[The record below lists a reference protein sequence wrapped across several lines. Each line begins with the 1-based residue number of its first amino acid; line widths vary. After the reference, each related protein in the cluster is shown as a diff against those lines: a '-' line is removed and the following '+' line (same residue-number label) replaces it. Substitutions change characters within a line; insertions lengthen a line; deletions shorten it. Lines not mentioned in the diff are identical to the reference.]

1 MGELIQLGGSG
12 GTPSANNPDYYGG
25 DIPFLSIADING
37 RDITNTAKTLTD
49 EGLQNS
55 AAWIVPSGAVS
66 LAMYASVGKVGI
78 IRQDTATSQAFYNM
92 VFDNEA
98 LRDFVFTR
106 LEKAETD
113 SEWEP
118 YISTGTQRN
127 LNADKVK
134 SFSLDVPSNEEASEI
149 SAYFANLDT
158 LITLHQR
165 ECGKP
170 PFNQSPAWEQR
181 KLGELIQL
189 GGSGGTPSA
198 NNPDYYGGDIP
209 FLSIAD
215 INGRDITNT
224 AKTLTDEGLQ
234 NSAAWIVPSGA
245 VSLAMYASVGK
256 VGIIRQDTA
265 TSQAFYNM
273 VFDNEALRDFVFTR
287 LEKAETDSEW
297 EPYISTGTQRNLNA
311 DKVKSFSLD
320 VPSNEEASEIS
331 AYFANLDT
339 LITLHQREC
348 GKPPFNQSPA
358 WEQRKWSEY
367 VSISTDMVDPRSGNY
382 DNLPHVGPG
391 NMESFT
397 GRLYDNVNTVK
408 DDVLIS
414 GKFHFNPG
422 DIIYGKINPQL
433 GKYTYAQFE
442 GLASADAYVLN
453 GKNGLTQ
460 EFLFGILQTKAFFD
474 YSVSV
479 SMRSGMPKINRDEL
493 NAFEFLAPNESEQ
506 RAIGDI
512 LLKLDD
518 LITLHQSEP
527 RFADAG

>member
-1 MGELIQLGGSG
+1 MGRYITTTSEKIKPEGLSKTRQVYPGDLVLSNSMSFGRPYIMAVEGCIHDGWLLIRDTQNQFDPVFLCHML
-12 GTPSANNPDYYGG
+12 GTPQMLDQYRMFA
-25 DIPFLSIADING
+25 
-37 RDITNTAKTLTD
+37 
-49 EGLQNS
+49 
-55 AAWIVPSGAVS
+55 SG
-66 LAMYASVGKVGI
+66 
-78 IRQDTATSQAFYNM
+78 
-92 VFDNEA
+92 
-98 LRDFVFTR
+98 
-106 LEKAETD
+106 
-113 SEWEP
+113 
-118 YISTGTQRN
+118 STVNN
-127 LNADKVK
+127 LNKELVGNAMVPLPDRDEQVK
-134 SFSLDVPSNEEASEI
+134 IGNYLDE
-149 SAYFANLDT
+149 LDG

-339 LITLHQREC
+339 LITLHQRMC
-348 GKPPFNQSPA
+348 PIFSFCAHGSRTNFAQTLQGWLQILRYPRPIPKMLVSPSA
-358 WEQRKWSEY
+358 PASGVFGTAKGAFICASSSAGASTSSPSARKNFITS
-367 VSISTDMVDPRSGNY
+367 STLCCR
-382 DNLPHVGPG
+382 
-391 NMESFT
+391 ES
-397 GRLYDNVNTVK
+397 L
-408 DDVLIS
+408 S
-414 GKFHFNPG
+414 SP
-422 DIIYGKINPQL
+422 
-433 GKYTYAQFE
+433 
-442 GLASADAYVLN
+442 
-453 GKNGLTQ
+453 
-460 EFLFGILQTKAFFD
+460 
-474 YSVSV
+474 
-479 SMRSGMPKINRDEL
+479 
-493 NAFEFLAPNESEQ
+493 
-506 RAIGDI
+506 
-512 LLKLDD
+512 
-518 LITLHQSEP
+518 
-527 RFADAG
+527 

>member
-1 MGELIQLGGSG
+1 MRQRF
-12 GTPSANNPDYYGG
+12 ANAGH
-25 DIPFLSIADING
+25 
-37 RDITNTAKTLTD
+37 
-49 EGLQNS
+49 
-55 AAWIVPSGAVS
+55 V
-66 LAMYASVGKVGI
+66 
-78 IRQDTATSQAFYNM
+78 
-92 VFDNEA
+92 
-98 LRDFVFTR
+98 
-106 LEKAETD
+106 
-113 SEWEP
+113 
-118 YISTGTQRN
+118 STGSINRN
-127 LNADKVK
+127 GSFVK
-134 SFSLDVPSNEEASEI
+134 MLVITPATDIDDFREL
-149 SAYFANLDT
+149 T
-158 LITLHQR
+158 LFPRWSRSIWIT
-165 ECGKP
+165 
-170 PFNQSPAWEQR
+170 
-181 KLGELIQL
+181 
-189 GGSGGTPSA
+189 
-198 NNPDYYGGDIP
+198 
-209 FLSIAD
+209 
-215 INGRDITNT
+215 
-224 AKTLTDEGLQ
+224 
-234 NSAAWIVPSGA
+234 
-245 VSLAMYASVGK
+245 
-256 VGIIRQDTA
+256 
-265 TSQAFYNM
+265 
-273 VFDNEALRDFVFTR
+273 
-287 LEKAETDSEW
+287 
-297 EPYISTGTQRNLNA
+297 
-311 DKVKSFSLD
+311 
-320 VPSNEEASEIS
+320 
-331 AYFANLDT
+331 
-339 LITLHQREC
+339 
-348 GKPPFNQSPA
+348 A

-408 DDVLIS
+408 DDALIS

-518 LITLHQSEP
+518 LITLHQREP

>member
-1 MGELIQLGGSG
+1 MGELCELNPTAVLPDSFEYVDLESVA
-12 GTPSANNPDYYGG
+12 GTDMISHRREEKLTAPSRAQRLASFG
-25 DIPFLSIADING
+25 DIFYQTVRPYQKNNYFYELP
-37 RDITNTAKTLTD
+37 D
-49 EGLQNS
+49 ED
-55 AAWIVPSGAVS
+55 
-66 LAMYASVGKVGI
+66 Y
-78 IRQDTATSQAFYNM
+78 
-92 VFDNEA
+92 VF
-98 LRDFVFTR
+98 
-106 LEKAETD
+106 
-113 SEWEP
+113 
-118 YISTGTQRN
+118 STGYAQLRPLCDGRFLFSSLQRDQFVSCV
-127 LNADKVK
+127 LEHCTGTSYPAINANDLAAL
-134 SFSLDVPSNEEASEI
+134 FLAVPIDAEEQRLVGSI
-149 SAYFANLDT
+149 LKPIDS

-165 ECGKP
+165 KCQYRG
-170 PFNQSPAWEQR
+170 
-181 KLGELIQL
+181 L
-189 GGSGGTPSA
+189 
-198 NNPDYYGGDIP
+198 YGY
-209 FLSIAD
+209 LS
-215 INGRDITNT
+215 
-224 AKTLTDEGLQ
+224 
-234 NSAAWIVPSGA
+234 
-245 VSLAMYASVGK
+245 
-256 VGIIRQDTA
+256 
-265 TSQAFYNM
+265 
-273 VFDNEALRDFVFTR
+273 
-287 LEKAETDSEW
+287 
-297 EPYISTGTQRNLNA
+297 
-311 DKVKSFSLD
+311 
-320 VPSNEEASEIS
+320 
-331 AYFANLDT
+331 
-339 LITLHQREC
+339 
-348 GKPPFNQSPA
+348 

-408 DDVLIS
+408 DDALIS

-518 LITLHQSEP
+518 LITLHQ
-527 RFADAG
+527 

>member
-1 MGELIQLGGSG
+1 
-12 GTPSANNPDYYGG
+12 
-25 DIPFLSIADING
+25 
-37 RDITNTAKTLTD
+37 
-49 EGLQNS
+49 
-55 AAWIVPSGAVS
+55 
-66 LAMYASVGKVGI
+66 
-78 IRQDTATSQAFYNM
+78 
-92 VFDNEA
+92 
-98 LRDFVFTR
+98 
-106 LEKAETD
+106 
-113 SEWEP
+113 
-118 YISTGTQRN
+118 
-127 LNADKVK
+127 
-134 SFSLDVPSNEEASEI
+134 
-149 SAYFANLDT
+149 
-158 LITLHQR
+158 
-165 ECGKP
+165 
-170 PFNQSPAWEQR
+170 
-181 KLGELIQL
+181 
-189 GGSGGTPSA
+189 
-198 NNPDYYGGDIP
+198 
-209 FLSIAD
+209 
-215 INGRDITNT
+215 
-224 AKTLTDEGLQ
+224 
-234 NSAAWIVPSGA
+234 
-245 VSLAMYASVGK
+245 
-256 VGIIRQDTA
+256 
-265 TSQAFYNM
+265 M

-382 DNLPHVGPG
+382 DTLPHVGPG

-408 DDVLIS
+408 DDALIS

-518 LITLHQSEP
+518 LITLHQRMCPIFSFCAHGSRTNFAQTLQGWLQILRYP
-527 RFADAG
+527 RPIPKMLVSPSAPASGVFGTAKGAFICASSSAGASTSSPSARKNFITSSTLCCRESLSSP

>member
-1 MGELIQLGGSG
+1 MGRYITTTSEKIKPEGLSKTRQVYPGDLVLSNSMSFGRPYIMAVEGCIHDGWLLIRDTQNQFDPVFLCHML
-12 GTPSANNPDYYGG
+12 GTPQMLDQYRMFA
-25 DIPFLSIADING
+25 
-37 RDITNTAKTLTD
+37 
-49 EGLQNS
+49 
-55 AAWIVPSGAVS
+55 SG
-66 LAMYASVGKVGI
+66 
-78 IRQDTATSQAFYNM
+78 
-92 VFDNEA
+92 
-98 LRDFVFTR
+98 
-106 LEKAETD
+106 
-113 SEWEP
+113 
-118 YISTGTQRN
+118 STVNN
-127 LNADKVK
+127 LNKELVGNAMVPLPDRDEQVK
-134 SFSLDVPSNEEASEI
+134 IGNYLDE
-149 SAYFANLDT
+149 LDG

-165 ECGKP
+165 KCQYRG
-170 PFNQSPAWEQR
+170 
-181 KLGELIQL
+181 L
-189 GGSGGTPSA
+189 
-198 NNPDYYGGDIP
+198 YGY
-209 FLSIAD
+209 LS
-215 INGRDITNT
+215 
-224 AKTLTDEGLQ
+224 
-234 NSAAWIVPSGA
+234 
-245 VSLAMYASVGK
+245 
-256 VGIIRQDTA
+256 
-265 TSQAFYNM
+265 
-273 VFDNEALRDFVFTR
+273 
-287 LEKAETDSEW
+287 
-297 EPYISTGTQRNLNA
+297 
-311 DKVKSFSLD
+311 
-320 VPSNEEASEIS
+320 
-331 AYFANLDT
+331 
-339 LITLHQREC
+339 
-348 GKPPFNQSPA
+348 

-408 DDVLIS
+408 DDALIS

-518 LITLHQSEP
+518 LITLHQ
-527 RFADAG
+527 